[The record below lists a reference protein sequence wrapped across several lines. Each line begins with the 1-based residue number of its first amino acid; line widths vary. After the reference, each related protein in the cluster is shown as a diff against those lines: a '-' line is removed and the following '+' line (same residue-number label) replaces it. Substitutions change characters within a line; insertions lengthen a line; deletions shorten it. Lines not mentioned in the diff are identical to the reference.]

1 MLSEGD
7 SGCVLYDD
15 DEGRIAVLTGDGEAM
30 LEAAKVMR
38 ENGDP
43 VAGWWSAILDAE
55 VPTYRFTPK

>member
-1 MLSEGD
+1 MIQA
-7 SGCVLYDD
+7 GCSTN
-15 DEGRIAVLTGDGEAM
+15 DEGRITVLTGDGEAM

-55 VPTYRFTPK
+55 VPTYRFTLK